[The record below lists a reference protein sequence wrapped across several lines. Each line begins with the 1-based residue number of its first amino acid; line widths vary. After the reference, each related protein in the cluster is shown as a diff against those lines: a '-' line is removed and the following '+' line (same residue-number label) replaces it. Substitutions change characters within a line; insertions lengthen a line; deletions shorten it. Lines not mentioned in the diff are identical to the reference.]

1 MRSVLFSLVL
11 LLGTAGAV
19 YAQRTGDA
27 ERAGWYSTNPWMLAL
42 IIIPLV
48 ALAAVGLF
56 LLLRRKL

>member
-1 MRSVLFSLVL
+1 MRSFLFGL
-11 LLGTAGAV
+11 LLLFGTAGVA

-27 ERAGWYSTNPWMLAL
+27 ERAGWYSNNPWMLAL
-42 IIIPLV
+42 ILVPLV

>member
-1 MRSVLFSLVL
+1 MRSVLFSLIL
-11 LLGTAGAV
+11 LLGWAGSV

-27 ERAGWYSTNPWMLAL
+27 ERAGWYSNNPWMLAL
-42 IIIPLV
+42 ILIPLV